1 MARVGFLGTGEITSA
16 MVRALRGQAHSIL
29 ISPRNA
35 TVAASLAAEVAGVTV
50 APNEAVV
57 AGSDVVFLCLLARV
71 AEEVLPGL
79 PFRADQTVISVMV
92 DAPLAK
98 LRQLCAPATDIAITI
113 PLPPI
118 AKGGCPLPVYPAS
131 PVLES
136 LFGARNPVI
145 PLDSETAIAAHLGVS
160 AICSPIIDQ
169 LITAAGWLAAHTGD
183 THAAEAYVA
192 AMIRCYLPERAAE
205 GELAEALQKLSTE
218 GGLNATLRAAMSGAK
233 ADMIRGLDGFSD
245 RLGLGKVGGKTS

>member
-16 MVRALRGQAHSIL
+16 MVRALRGQGHSIL

-35 TVAASLAAEVAGVTV
+35 TVAASLAAEVEGVTV

-98 LRQLCAPATDIAITI
+98 LRQLCAPAT
-113 PLPPI
+113 
-118 AKGGCPLPVYPAS
+118 
-131 PVLES
+131 
-136 LFGARNPVI
+136 
-145 PLDSETAIAAHLGVS
+145 
-160 AICSPIIDQ
+160 
-169 LITAAGWLAAHTGD
+169 
-183 THAAEAYVA
+183 
-192 AMIRCYLPERAAE
+192 
-205 GELAEALQKLSTE
+205 
-218 GGLNATLRAAMSGAK
+218 
-233 ADMIRGLDGFSD
+233 
-245 RLGLGKVGGKTS
+245 